1 MKKDE
6 QVTFTMNNLYVA
18 GDRLMMGVQWFLL
31 LVSLAMANW
40 YSTWSEALIIGLPTA
55 LLCTFLTFTQP
66 GARVTRTAQ
75 GLALMVFSALLIHQS
90 HGMLE
95 FHFAIFV
102 LLAFLLYYR
111 DWLPILSAA
120 ALIAVHH
127 LLFNYLQEGGSSI
140 YIFEQRTGFG
150 IVLLHAA
157 FVVFETALLIYMA
170 MQAKK
175 EGVQAEE
182 LGDVVGQLAVN
193 DGVIDL
199 THRSSKSDSPLAK
212 SLNRYMEAVHQT
224 ITEAKKAGLDMSKT
238 LPDTARITRDASK
251 SAQQQQV
258 ETDQLAS
265 AIEEMTAS
273 FQEVS
278 SNAQQAAEFARNA
291 ESQADVGNKNL
302 KDTIKSIT
310 QLSHKVSETNALI
323 IELEKDSRQIGQVVE
338 LISGIA
344 EQTNLLALNAA
355 IEAARAGDAGRG
367 FAVVADE
374 VRSLASNTQRSTAEI
389 QKMITQL
396 QSRSKLASEA
406 ISESERQAESGR
418 EQIVNTGSV
427 LEEISRAVDV
437 ISDMSTQIASA
448 TEEQSAVALEI
459 SRNVVSIS
467 DLSRHVEAGVSDAS
481 DRTDALVDQSKRLAS
496 QVERFRT

>member
-1 MKKDE
+1 MKKEE
-6 QVTFTMNNLYVA
+6 QITFTMNGLYIA
-18 GDRLMMGVQWFLL
+18 GDRLMLGVQWFLFI
-31 LVSLAMANW
+31 VSLAMASW
-40 YSTWSEALIIGLPTA
+40 YTTWSESLVIGLPTA

-66 GARVTRTAQ
+66 GARVTRIAQ

-111 DWLPILSAA
+111 DWLPILAAA

-127 LLFNYLQEGGSSI
+127 LLFNYLQEGGSSV

-150 IVLLHAA
+150 IVVLHAA
-157 FVVFETALLIYMA
+157 FVVFETALLIYMSL
-170 MQAKK
+170 QARKD
-175 EGVQAEE
+175 GVQAEE
-182 LGDVVGQLAVN
+182 LGDVVGQLAIRE
-193 DGVIDL
+193 GVIDL
-199 THRSSKSDSPLAK
+199 TNRSSKTNSPLAK
-212 SLNRYMEAVHQT
+212 NLNRYMEAVHQA
-224 ITEAKKAGLDMSKT
+224 ISEAKSAGLEMNTT
-238 LPDTARITRDASK
+238 LPDTARITRDASE
-251 SAQQQQV
+251 SAQRQQM

-278 SNAQQAAEFARNA
+278 TNAQQAAEFARNA

-302 KDTIKSIT
+302 KVTIDSIT
-310 QLSHKVSETNALI
+310 KLTHKVSETNELI
-323 IELEKDSRQIGQVVE
+323 MALEKDSRQIGQVVE

-389 QKMITQL
+389 QNMISQL
-396 QSRSKLASEA
+396 QSRSKQASLAIA
-406 ISESERQAESGR
+406 ESEQQAEAGR
-418 EQIVNTGSV
+418 EQIVNTGAV
-427 LEEISRAVDV
+427 LEEISRSVDV

-467 DLSRHVEAGVSDAS
+467 DLSRHVESGVSDAS
-481 DRTDALVDQSKRLAS
+481 DRTDALVGQSRRLAS
-496 QVERFRT
+496 YVERFRT